1 MPEIQKRPLFSHS
14 LFLNAVRKM
23 KSHSNNTF
31 IYTTTSLFVMHKGAL
46 SQTCPQLCS
55 QQLLHRESDVHA
67 LVLMLFSE
75 QVLHFECSLLL
86 NACDQFC
93 L

>member
-1 MPEIQKRPLFSHS
+1 
-14 LFLNAVRKM
+14 M
-23 KSHSNNTF
+23 KSNFNNTLF
-31 IYTTTSLFVMHKGAL
+31 IYTTSLFVMHKGAF

-75 QVLHFECSLLL
+75 QLLHFECSLLL
-86 NACDQFC
+86 NACDRFC